1 MSKAKIQEEVAV
13 IAKKSFLQKLKDIFL
28 PCCLKVVD
36 EAADKIADRAEE
48 VITNKLPGEVGKEI
62 GSLVSTVIQDSAA
75 IVSNEAVHVIGELT
89 AESGGAH

>member
-1 MSKAKIQEEVAV
+1 MSKAKIKDEALAV
-13 IAKKSFLQKLKDIFL
+13 AKKSFLQKLKDIFL

-36 EAADKIADRAEE
+36 DVADKVADKAEE

-62 GSLVSTVIQDSAA
+62 GSLVSTVIQDSAS

-89 AESGGAH
+89 TESGGAH

>member
-1 MSKAKIQEEVAV
+1 M
-13 IAKKSFLQKLKDIFL
+13 
-28 PCCLKVVD
+28 VD

-89 AESGGAH
+89 AETGGAH